1 MAQELMNA
9 ATTVSSFK
17 PLTRTVARATEEKPS
32 AATDDFTKL
41 MQDILSPGTDNKV
54 SEEDLFAGL
63 IQERIKAL
71 KGEEALTKFKKL
83 FDEEKASN
91 TKKDG
96 YIPVEVAAR
105 SALKRFVASGELTK
119 EEGDKMHSEAFGAA
133 QLDNNKLSLFD
144 GIGGANDPTKAVELM
159 EKAILMAKTKLEAF
173 EKGTETADVKKLD
186 DDYNPWAG
194 VAAGAQRSHSSSAA
208 NSGPSKAM
216 DGPDNFLFKPV
227 SDSDGRL
234 VVLLP
239 KNLTGDINGVT
250 LKNRR
255 GKEIEAGM
263 YRGIGN
269 GDREHFR
276 FRSPGQDYPKNI
288 IVEVELKNGETKTYK
303 IPDPS
308 KRYD

>member
-1 MAQELMNA
+1 MSQELVPA
-9 ATTVSSFK
+9 ATTVTSFK
-17 PLTRTVARATEEKPS
+17 PLTRAVSRASEDKSSS
-32 AATDDFTKL
+32 AVDDFTKL
-41 MQDILSPGTDNKV
+41 MQDLLSPGQDNKV

-71 KGEEALTKFKKL
+71 KGDEGLAKFKTL
-83 FDEEKASN
+83 FDEEKAKN
-91 TKKDG
+91 TKSDG

-105 SALKRFVASGELTK
+105 NALKRFVTAGNLTK
-119 EEGDKMHSEAFGAA
+119 EEGDKLHSEAFSAA
-133 QLDNNKLSLFD
+133 QLDDNKLALFD
-144 GIGGANDPTKAVELM
+144 GKGGANDPTMAVELM
-159 EKAILMAKTKLEAF
+159 EKAILMAKAKIDAF
-173 EKGTETADVKKLD
+173 GKGTETAEERKLD
-186 DDYNPWAG
+186 DEYNPWAG
-194 VAAGAQRSHSSSAA
+194 LPASAQRSQHSSSTQ
-208 NSGPSKAM
+208 SGPSSPM

-239 KNLTGDINGVT
+239 KNLTGDVQEVV

-288 IVEVELKNGETKTYK
+288 TVEVTLKNGETKSYK